1 MKKIL
6 IVDDE
11 SLITRI
17 ISKRL
22 EGSGYKTYRAYD
34 GAQCLIMTKEVKPDL
49 ILLDI
54 VMPNGNG
61 FETFKKLKMGK
72 KTRSIPIIFVTAYDD
87 DDTKFKLSELNHDG
101 YFIKPFDGIALVKHI
116 NSLIG

>member
-22 EGSGYKTYRAYD
+22 EGNGFHTYLAYD
-34 GAQCLIMTKEVKPDL
+34 GAQCIKITQQTKVDL

-61 FETFKKLKMGK
+61 FETFKKLKADE
-72 KTRSIPIIFVTAYDD
+72 KTQSIPIVFVTAYNDN
-87 DDTKFKLSELNHDG
+87 DTKSKLAKLNHNG
-101 YFIKPFDGIALVKHI
+101 YFIKPFDGDALVRHI
-116 NSLIG
+116 NKLLN